1 MACNN
6 NYAKSTLVASVYNQ
20 NVAENG
26 TLPFTNIRKTGT
38 AITMNS
44 ANNAILLNKAG
55 LYQVTL
61 SFSANGTTDATA
73 ISGQINRNGVA
84 MIDGLAT
91 FTPATAEGN
100 TENASVTTIVEVD
113 TTVNGAGSAN
123 IPLTITNTGQ
133 EATYT
138 VAVVSVIKIA

>member
-1 MACNN
+1 MNCN
-6 NYAKSTLVASVYNQ
+6 YQKSTLVASVYNQ

-38 AITMNS
+38 AISMNS

-61 SFSANGTTDATA
+61 SFSANGATDATA

-100 TENASVTTIVEVD
+100 TENASVTTVVEVD
-113 TTVNGAGSAN
+113 TTISGQGSAN

-138 VAVVSVIKIA
+138 VAIVTVIKIA